1 MTQPIPPLPDDLEPV
16 RERLAAFRR
25 TQPVRSRLPEP
36 LWAAATELAARY
48 GVHRIARELHLDYTG
63 LKKRV
68 ERQARPP
75 APGSAAD
82 PPAFLELAGP
92 LAVGPRC
99 RIEVEAA
106 HGKLCLELP
115 ALATTELASLLRV
128 FLGQ

>member
-36 LWAAATELAARY
+36 LWAAATELAARH

-68 ERQARPP
+68 EKQTHSP
-75 APGSAAD
+75 AKRSTSD
-82 PPAFLELAGP
+82 PPTFLELAGP
-92 LAVGPRC
+92 LTAVPRC
-99 RIEVEAA
+99 QIEVEAA
-106 HGKLCLELP
+106 HGKLRLELP
-115 ALATTELASLLRV
+115 SLATTELASLLRV